1 MATFP
6 LSLFGFLPFV
16 ILMAAGAGTIVLL
29 ALGRIAIQDVLEIMD
44 AVIVIVL
51 GLTVVTIIVNLLCL
65 NIRPVEHFEEGE
77 KVKKTGNE
85 FLDLLNQIT
94 LAERATCTLMTR
106 ADHFIQNDVG
116 HEGIDDPTRITE
128 AQQQARNTAG
138 GPIVDCS
145 AAAVEDISTNT
156 MTILQTVATDESLN
170 EAENRIARLETTLNS
185 FTAPIFQKALN
196 ASNTCEGFALAK
208 QPEFADI
215 EGFAQGEQTTAKLK
229 DLQKRL
235 SSIQRVIETQKRS
248 YLKPID
254 DKTAAMQRGEV
265 SDCDRQK
272 GGATGT
278 AIAGSTG

>member
-1 MATFP
+1 MATLP
-6 LSLFGFLPFV
+6 LSFFGFLPFV
-16 ILMAAGAGTIVLL
+16 ILIVAGAGTIVLL
-29 ALGRIAIQDVLEIMD
+29 ALGRIAIRDVVEIMD

-51 GLTVVTIIVNLLCL
+51 VLTVVVIIVNLLCL
-65 NIRPVEHFEEGE
+65 NIRPVEHFEEDE

-94 LAERATCTLMTR
+94 LTERASCTLMTR
-106 ADHFIQNDVG
+106 ADQFIQNDVG
-116 HEGIDDPTRITE
+116 HEGIADPTRITE

-145 AAAVEDISTNT
+145 AAAMEDISTNT

-196 ASNTCEGFALAK
+196 ASNTCEGFALK
-208 QPEFADI
+208 HLFSDV
-215 EGFAQGEQTTAKLK
+215 EGFDGTAKLK

-235 SSIQRVIETQKRS
+235 SSIQRIIETQKRS

-272 GGATGT
+272 GSATGA